1 MRRVYMDH
9 NATTPVHPEVLE
21 AMMPYLKENFGNPS
35 SIHWAG
41 REVRK
46 FVDEAR
52 EKVAAFLNAHPEE
65 IVFTSGG
72 TEGDNMAIQGV
83 PLALPQ
89 KGRHMITTRVEH
101 HAVLHTCRFMEKTG
115 FSVTYLPVDHDG
127 MLDLEAL
134 KHSIRDETVLI
145 TIMFA
150 NNETGT
156 VFPVEKIGEIARE
169 KGIVFHADAVQALG
183 KVPIDVG
190 KLPVDILSFSGH
202 KIYAPKGIGA
212 QFIRRGTP
220 IMPLIHGGGQEGGR
234 RAGTESIP
242 NMVGFGKACEIAQR
256 DFAERIS
263 HFRRLRDRLQEGI
276 QRQIPHVELNGHPE
290 KRVANTLNMSFL
302 YIEGESLLLN
312 LDLEGIAVASGS
324 ACSSGSLEPSHVLLA
339 MGKPP
344 ETAQS
349 AVRFSLG
356 WNNTVEDVDY
366 VLEVLPRIAQ
376 RLRDLSPLYHWKT
389 RDHSPLCATP

>member
-1 MRRVYMDH
+1 MDH
-9 NATTPVHPEVLE
+9 NATTPIHPEVLE
-21 AMMPYLKENFGNPS
+21 AMMPFFKDQFGNPS

-41 REVRK
+41 REVKK

-52 EKVAAFLNAHPEE
+52 EKVAAFLHAKPEE
-65 IVFTSGG
+65 IIFTSGG

-83 PLALPQ
+83 PLAFPE
-89 KGRHMITTRVEH
+89 KGRHIITTQVEH
-101 HAVLHTCRFMEKTG
+101 HAVLHTCQRMEKTG
-115 FSVTYLPVDHDG
+115 YPVTYLPVDRDG
-127 MLDLEAL
+127 MIDLEEL
-134 KHSIRDETVLI
+134 KQSIRDETVLF

-156 VFPVEKIGEIARE
+156 IFPVKEIGEIARE

-183 KVPIDVG
+183 KVPIDVET
-190 KLPVDILSFSGH
+190 LPVDILSFSGH

-212 QFIRRGTP
+212 QFIRRGTK
-220 IMPLIHGGGQEGGR
+220 ITSLIHGGGQEGGR
-234 RAGTESIP
+234 RAGTENIAFI
-242 NMVGFGKACEIAQR
+242 VGFGKACEIAQR
-256 DFAERIS
+256 DFAERTS
-263 HFRRLRDRLQEGI
+263 RFRVLRDRLQEGI
-276 QRQIPHVELNGHPE
+276 QQQVPHVELNGHPV
-290 KRVANTLNMSFL
+290 KRVVNTLNMSFL

-344 ETAQS
+344 EAAQS

-356 WNNTVEDVDY
+356 WTNTAEDIDY
-366 VLEVLPRIAQ
+366 VLAVLPPIVQ
-376 RLRDLSPLYHWKT
+376 RLRDLSPLYQRMGAQKKSISFG
-389 RDHSPLCATP
+389 RGM